1 MTIQSGERRAP
12 SAYEPPLMSFE
23 DFHDWLDEDKRAEWV
38 DGKIIEM
45 APPNLGHQDI
55 LVFLTL
61 WIGTYVDRFRLGRI
75 YVPPTL
81 MYLPSRPSGREPDLM
96 FIANEHLHRL
106 ERTYVNGPADLAV
119 EIVSPD
125 SVIRD
130 GRDKL
135 AEYEQAGVRE
145 YWIIDELR
153 DEARFFVLDE
163 LGKYQRAPVTVDG
176 IYTST
181 VIPGLR
187 LRISWLWQRPLP
199 TLDEA
204 RADLPA

>member
-1 MTIQSGERRAP
+1 
-12 SAYEPPLMSFE
+12 MSFE

-38 DGKIIEM
+38 DGVIIEM
-45 APPNLGHQDI
+45 SPSNLGHQEI
-55 LVFLTL
+55 LSFLHLLIGVF
-61 WIGTYVDRFRLGRI
+61 VDRFRLGRL
-75 YVPPTL
+75 YLPPTL
-81 MYLPSRPSGREPDLM
+81 MYLPSRPSGREPDMM

-125 SVIRD
+125 SVVRD

-153 DEARFFVLDE
+153 DEARFYVLDQD
-163 LGKYQRAPVTVDG
+163 GKYRREAVSDDG
-176 IYTST
+176 VYTSA
-181 VIPGLR
+181 VLPGFQMR
-187 LRISWLWQRPLP
+187 VSWLWQRPLP
-199 TLDEA
+199 TLDET
-204 RADLPA
+204 RANLPV